1 MILSIQFIIFPF
13 NSLKQRTMNFNIL
26 FISLLFFLFSVSEHS
41 KIQTFPDAKNIQAKV
56 EGFRVQEVLKGSGE
70 YLSIAT
76 DPQGRFIISP
86 RFGSVLRM
94 TIEADQG
101 QVSVDTLDLQVED
114 CQGLLYAYGHLYAM
128 GTGAGSIRGVYRIP
142 DLNGLGHYGS
152 PILMKEFPKNGD
164 HSGHTLAKGPD
175 GMIYFL
181 SGNANKVPKGSDVS
195 YINDDWHT
203 DHPMMLESIYGS
215 DQLPPGGFVMRTDSL
230 GSHWTLY
237 AMGLRNPYD
246 MCFNAAGELFTFDSD
261 MEWDFNLPWY
271 RPTRV
276 NHLVSGSDFA
286 WRPFNAKRFDHYPDV
301 WPAVMDFGRGSPTAT
316 TFGTETNFPEKFQQA
331 LFLGDWSYG
340 KIYAMHL
347 QEKGSSYGGA
357 YEVFATGKPLNI
369 TDMVSGHDGALY
381 FVTGGNGTDTGLF
394 RIVWTGEKHQPV
406 SNQASELRQLRHK
419 IEAFHL
425 AEDTSGLAM
434 ALKYIDH
441 QDHFIRY
448 AARII
453 LERNDPN
460 HWIAT
465 LDNNL
470 NFEGKTNLLTGLI
483 RAESP
488 SLYNE
493 TIVDQL
499 TTFNFKSLK
508 PDQQA
513 GLLRL
518 FSLYKLRN
526 AAITKQ
532 ELQRIYQFLIP
543 QYPSDHSLVNR
554 EMSRTLAFI
563 SDASKN
569 NEFFITQTI
578 QLLEASNDS
587 KMIIHYLEML
597 RHVQQGWT
605 DELRLAFRHWA
616 NYAINNWSGGSLYT
630 FFVKQILQ
638 DFESHL
644 SDMDIKRL
652 NEFENKPFNPVY
664 NGPFKAK
671 KINRVVS
678 NVSNGFVKNW
688 AYEDLEYSLELVNS
702 PRGGR
707 QRDLHR
713 GYQMLDKGLCF
724 NCHYIYNRGGAF
736 GPELTLA
743 SNSFGVEE
751 LLRTTIYPSEAINSR
766 FQSTEFDL
774 KDNGFAR
781 GRIMNESETHYVIQL
796 DWTGNAIEEIP
807 KESITKTTPSAL
819 SDMPPGLINSMQ
831 KNEILDLLYFIT
843 ELPGNIDDPMAFDIL
858 ENKTYAPFGDSVL
871 IEILNY
877 SQQGNLFFQIGHES
891 FQSYQGPF
899 YVYDSEQISAYKL
912 LEDSLSEVKLRTVHF
927 YDPDINGLNYA
938 IYTGVTER
946 LGPISTAPNF
956 QGIARSFDITRVVQ
970 DIDNFE
976 IRLDGYLNVEEPGEY
991 LFYAEFDDALK
1002 LYVNDELL
1010 IYEKNRRWGSNSAQ
1024 CVYLEKGLVTI
1035 KAYLYD
1041 ELSTEYLNI
1050 EYEGPNFRRKVIPAH
1065 QLFLKK

>member
-1 MILSIQFIIFPF
+1 
-13 NSLKQRTMNFNIL
+13 MNFQIL
-26 FISLLFFLFSVSEHS
+26 FISILFYFFIAPNHT
-41 KIQTFPDAKNIQAKV
+41 KIQTFPEAKNIQAKV
-56 EGFRVQEVLKGSGE
+56 EGFSVQEVLKGSGE

-76 DPQGRFIISP
+76 DPQGRLIISP
-86 RFGSVLRM
+86 RFGSILRM
-94 TIEADQG
+94 TVDVEQG
-101 QVSVDTLDLQVED
+101 QVGVDTLNLQVED

-128 GTGAGSIRGVYRIP
+128 GTGAGRVRGVYRIP
-142 DLNGLGHYGS
+142 DLNGLGNYGT

-164 HSGHTLAKGPD
+164 HSGHTLTKGPD

-181 SGNANKVPKGSDVS
+181 SGNVNKVPKGSDVS
-195 YINDDWHT
+195 YINDDWHA

-215 DQLPPGGFVMRTDSL
+215 DQTPPGGFVMRTDSV

-246 MCFNAAGELFTFDSD
+246 MCFNASGELFTFDSD

-286 WRPFNAKRFDHYPDV
+286 WRPFNGKRYDHYPDV
-301 WPAVMDFGRGSPTAT
+301 WPAVLDFGRGSPTAT
-316 TFGTETNFPEKFQQA
+316 VFGTGTNFPEKYQRA

-340 KIYAMHL
+340 KIYALHL
-347 QEKGSSYGGA
+347 NEKGSTYGGA

-394 RIVWTGEKHQPV
+394 RIAWNGSKQQSVGYSPNT
-406 SNQASELRQLRHK
+406 LRQLRHK
-419 IEAFHL
+419 IEAYHS
-425 AEDTSGLAM
+425 AEDSSGLAI
-434 ALKYIDH
+434 ALQYIGH

-460 HWIAT
+460 HWIAAF
-465 LDNNL
+465 DHNL
-470 NFEGKTNLLTGLI
+470 SFEGESNLLTALI
-483 RAESP
+483 RSEEPAFYGK
-488 SLYNE
+488 L
-493 TIVDQL
+493 IVDKL
-499 TTFNFKSLK
+499 TAINFTSLR

-518 FSLYKLRN
+518 CVLYKLRN
-526 AAITKQ
+526 PTLEKQ
-532 ELQRIYQFLIP
+532 ELSRIYKYLLP
-543 QYPSDHSLVNR
+543 HYPSDHSLVNK
-554 EMSRTLAFI
+554 ELSRTLAFFSGG
-563 SDASKN
+563 SDN
-569 NEFFITQTI
+569 NESFITHTI
-578 QLLEASNDS
+578 QLLESSNDS

-597 RHVQQGWT
+597 RNVQQGWT
-605 DELRLAFRHWA
+605 DDLRIAFRHWA

-638 DFESHL
+638 DFEGHL
-644 SDMDIKRL
+644 SPDKIKWL
-652 NEFENKPFNPVY
+652 NEIENKPFNPAY

-671 KINRVVS
+671 KINRVAAS
-678 NVSNGFVKNW
+678 AGNGFVKNW

-724 NCHYIYNRGGAF
+724 NCHYIFNRGGAF

-774 KDNGFAR
+774 KDNEFTR

-796 DWTGNAIEEIP
+796 DWTGNTIEEIP
-807 KESITKTTPSAL
+807 KESITNTTPSAL

-831 KNEILDLLYFIT
+831 KNEILDLLYFIS
-843 ELPGNIDDPMAFDIL
+843 ELPGNIDDPMTFDIL
-858 ENKTYAPFGDSVL
+858 ENKTYAAFGDSIL
-871 IEILNY
+871 IEIMNY
-877 SQQGNLFFQIGHES
+877 SNQGNLFYQIDHEP

-899 YVYDSEQISAYKL
+899 YVYDSKYITAYKQ
-912 LEDSLSEVKLRTVHF
+912 LEDSLTEIKSRMVHF
-927 YDPDINGLNYA
+927 YDPDKNGLNYA
-938 IYTGVTER
+938 VYTGVTKR
-946 LGPISTAPNF
+946 LDQITTAPNIK
-956 QGIARSFDITRVVQ
+956 GIARSFDITRVVQ

-976 IRLDGYLNVEEPGEY
+976 IRLDGYLNVEESGEY

-1002 LYVNDELL
+1002 FYVNDQLL
-1010 IYEKNRRWGSNSAQ
+1010 IFEKNRRWGSNSQQ
-1024 CVYLEKGLVTI
+1024 CIYLEKGLVPI